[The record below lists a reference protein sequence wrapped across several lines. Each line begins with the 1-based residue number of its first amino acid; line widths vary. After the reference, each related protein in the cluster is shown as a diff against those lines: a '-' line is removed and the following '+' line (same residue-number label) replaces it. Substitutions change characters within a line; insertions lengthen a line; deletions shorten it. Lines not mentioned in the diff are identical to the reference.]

1 MQNKKNKK
9 GFTLVELIVVIAIIG
24 ILAAVLI
31 PTFSGAID
39 SANQSAATNGAGSL
53 KTAYMAVETTP
64 GQTLS
69 AETVYEYAL
78 GEEDAATINACFKLI
93 QTGTGDTLTY
103 HGFVYYTKGYY
114 VLYDAESQDLDAPV
128 AATGLSAVT
137 TIVLEAAG
145 FATGATLSADIT
157 TSNQG

>member
-53 KTAYMAVETTP
+53 KTAYIAMDTTP
-64 GQTLS
+64 NQTLT
-69 AETVYEYAL
+69 AKTVYEYAL
-78 GEEDAATINACFKLI
+78 GTEEDSVIDDCFRLI
-93 QTGTGDTLTY
+93 MVNNEAV
-103 HGFVYYTKGYY
+103 GFVYFTNGYY
-114 VLYDAESQDLDAPV
+114 VTYDADTQDLGTVTRANAITEASLTAFNEGEYTASLSDA
-128 AATGLSAVT
+128 L
-137 TIVLEAAG
+137 AG
-145 FATGATLSADIT
+145 
-157 TSNQG
+157 N